1 MLSKKIKLILIS
13 GLVLLTNT
21 AFAAE
26 LGYIKH
32 QFINHTPNECY
43 INVHQ
48 QYSYPIDA
56 CLGTVAAGETKTCDG
71 TFEPHQPN
79 YYFYAV
85 CNGVTQHL
93 ENDKMIFLKSTYK
106 SQNIEVIW
114 TIDVVKKKL
123 HVSYKEHGF

>member
-1 MLSKKIKLILIS
+1 MLILLAKNVIA
-13 GLVLLTNT
+13 VD
-21 AFAAE
+21 

-32 QFINHTPNECY
+32 QFINHTNYECY

-56 CLGTVAAGETKTCDG
+56 CLGTVTAGETKTCDG

-85 CNGVTQHL
+85 CNGANQHL
-93 ENDKMIFLKSTYK
+93 ESDKTIFLKNTYK

-114 TIDVVKKKL
+114 TLDIRKKKL
-123 HVSYKEHGF
+123 HVGYREHGF